1 MIRIELSEIQKE
13 KIETIYWEW
22 IKRVHLKKFISVLK
36 QDDMLRTLV
45 MKGRENRDNRE
56 LADAIKEFLLLD
68 CNKLEEMKKYI
79 EELRIQNKNIG

>member
-1 MIRIELSEIQKE
+1 M
-13 KIETIYWEW
+13 
-22 IKRVHLKKFISVLK
+22 LK

-79 EELRIQNKNIG
+79 EELRIQNKNIGEDTKKYLLERYKITEILRQRK

>member
-56 LADAIKEFLLLD
+56 LADG
-68 CNKLEEMKKYI
+68 NK
-79 EELRIQNKNIG
+79 RISFIGL